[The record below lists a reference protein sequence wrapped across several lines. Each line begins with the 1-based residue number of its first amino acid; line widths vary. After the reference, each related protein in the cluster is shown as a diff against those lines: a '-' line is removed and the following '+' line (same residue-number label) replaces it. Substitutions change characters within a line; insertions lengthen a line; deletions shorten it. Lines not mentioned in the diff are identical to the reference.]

1 MGTIVHG
8 LLDDGLLEE
17 LEALDAGRVG
27 KPARPLWFFAAGAGT
42 VLTVEL
48 RRQVVAARWS
58 MLAGPSSTSQSR
70 H

>member
-1 MGTIVHG
+1 MHG

-27 KPARPLWFFAAGAGT
+27 KPARPLWFRAGAGT

-48 RRQVVAARWS
+48 RRQVVRGALVDARGTIEH
-58 MLAGPSSTSQSR
+58 LDRVG